1 MDKNFRSIIM
11 ALITICFL
19 TLQGCAAIPELMPTA
34 NQEIVHTVKSGEDL
48 GGIARRYTGSVN
60 NADAIARHNSI
71 RNKNRIYAGQQ
82 IIIPAHLAGGSSSGS
97 LGSGFTGPATTS
109 RTVQEGTV
117 VGGAVGAGV
126 GVAVCRNKS
135 GMERV
140 LCMMAATF
148 AGAGVGYVAGQ
159 EIDRRQRNYAST
171 EAFYDGQIRETAAL
185 NRELSQTNRD
195 LQRSVQADQR
205 RIDALVAQHR
215 TGRATRASLVQSHND
230 VRTKH
235 QENSQIL
242 DELKSELEVQQG
254 VMAQAREQGE
264 TRRANSL
271 QQQINQLEREIN
283 TLQSTVNQLAS
294 QEALLGGYI

>member
-19 TLQGCAAIPELMPTA
+19 TLQGCAALPELMPTA

-97 LGSGFTGPATTS
+97 PSSGFTGPATPG
-109 RTVQEGTV
+109 RTTGEGTATGLGL
-117 VGGAVGAGV
+117 GGILGV
-126 GVAVCRNKS
+126 WACRNKS
-135 GMERV
+135 GSARTR
-140 LCMMAATF
+140 CIAAYT
-148 AGAGVGYVAGQ
+148 AVGGVAGYVAGQ
-159 EIDRRQRNYAST
+159 EIERRQKNYAST

-185 NRELSQTNRD
+185 NRQLSQTNRE

-235 QENSQIL
+235 QENSQRL